1 MANKK
6 KNYYYV
12 LVFTDD
18 GPVYVTS
25 VDNASRVAYWE
36 KDKAPLTLPKHYAED
51 LTIGL
56 NLNYN
61 NAVVVA
67 SKWEL
72 TQPYNYKCYDCTFV
86 EKYPDEC

>member
-1 MANKK
+1 MAKS
-6 KNYYYV
+6 KNFYYV
-12 LVFTDD
+12 LVFTEQ

-25 VDNASRVAYWE
+25 VDNASRLAFWE
-36 KDKAPLTLPKHYAED
+36 KDKPPRTFPKYYAED
-51 LTIGL
+51 LIIGL

-72 TQPYNYKCYDCTFV
+72 TQPYNYNHYEFSFK
-86 EKYPDEC
+86 EKSAKE

>member
-1 MANKK
+1 MANK

-12 LVFTDD
+12 LVFTEQ

-25 VDNASRVAYWE
+25 VDNASKVAYWE
-36 KDKAPLTLPKHYAED
+36 KDKAPMALPKSYAED
-51 LTIGL
+51 LTVGL

-61 NAVVVA
+61 IAVMVT

-72 TQPYNYKCYDCTFV
+72 TQPYRYSHYDFSFKAK
-86 EKYPDEC
+86 E